1 MQVAQLED
9 QLSHLLRLPAR
20 WPERQ
25 AWVLRT
31 GSRLPEAL
39 WAEVA

>member
-1 MQVAQLED
+1 MRVAQLED
-9 QLSHLLRLPAR
+9 LLSLRLPAR

-25 AWVLRT
+25 AWVLRM
-31 GSRLPEAL
+31 GSRLPEAF